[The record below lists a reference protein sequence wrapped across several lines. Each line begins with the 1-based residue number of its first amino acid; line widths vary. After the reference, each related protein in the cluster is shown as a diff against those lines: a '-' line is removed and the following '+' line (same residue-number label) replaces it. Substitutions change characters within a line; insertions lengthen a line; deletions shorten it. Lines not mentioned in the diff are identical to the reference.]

1 MNQFQIYG
9 IYAMNQCQRIKIF
22 PCFEELVD
30 SNPEILSDDDEIIK
44 RLLKNLLIP
53 ALRFSIWRGCQLQK
67 ESIFIFIRRK
77 TSQIS

>member
-1 MNQFQIYG
+1 
-9 IYAMNQCQRIKIF
+9 MNQCQRIKIF

-53 ALRFSIWRGCQLQK
+53 ALRFSI
-67 ESIFIFIRRK
+67 
-77 TSQIS
+77 